1 MFIDC
6 GKIINIL
13 GNEQPLITTREEL
26 QVDTARDEWEKL
38 VVQG

>member
-1 MFIDC
+1 MFIES

-26 QVDTARDEWEKL
+26 QVDIARDELVKL